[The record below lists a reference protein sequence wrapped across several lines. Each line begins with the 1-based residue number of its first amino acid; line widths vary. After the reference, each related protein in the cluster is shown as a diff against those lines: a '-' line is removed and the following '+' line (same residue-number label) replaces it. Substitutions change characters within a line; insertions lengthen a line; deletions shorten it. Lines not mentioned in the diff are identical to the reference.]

1 MGLEPLGGGLGT
13 PKTQSPLLRVRLDT
27 NESVAVAK
35 WVTRMLWPIKTLSWH
50 HRFRKGVRTWIS
62 AQCSLQEPLDG
73 GLDAPWEAS
82 PWLLAEC
89 CVDVTVVVTL
99 WEVARYQWV
108 NPIRTRQF
116 WLLEQE
122 LRFRSFLAKSS
133 YRKGL
138 VCWCDRSMC
147 CWYTWLLTQLATCW
161 SRSWRQTA
169 SALSRSA
176 FFTNY
181 FFEFSPVWAR
191 GWVDQNRSCVP
202 CGYDKEIQRKRSIR
216 TPQSW
221 MRSTGLSAAE
231 VY

>member
-50 HRFRKGVRTWIS
+50 HRFTRGVRTWIS
-62 AQCSLQEPLDG
+62 TQWSLQEPLDG
-73 GLDAPWEAS
+73 RLDALWLAF

-147 CWYTWLLTQLATCW
+147 CWYTWLLTQLATCCYPFMATDCI
-161 SRSWRQTA
+161 S
-169 SALSRSA
+169 
-176 FFTNY
+176 
-181 FFEFSPVWAR
+181 V
-191 GWVDQNRSCVP
+191 V
-202 CGYDKEIQRKRSIR
+202 
-216 TPQSW
+216 
-221 MRSTGLSAAE
+221 
-231 VY
+231 